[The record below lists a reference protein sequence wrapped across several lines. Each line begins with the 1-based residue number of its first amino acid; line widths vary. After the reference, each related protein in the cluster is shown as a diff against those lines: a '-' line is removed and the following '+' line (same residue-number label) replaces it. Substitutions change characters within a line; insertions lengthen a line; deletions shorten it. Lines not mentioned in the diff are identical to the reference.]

1 MVSEPSSCVITKC
14 WQCLMNLPSEF
25 TTNVVNVILLLK
37 KLGKDDPRRVI
48 HSLKVALAIT
58 LVSTFYYFKPLYD
71 SFGSSAMWAVITV
84 IVVSEFSVGAT
95 LGKGLNRGFAT
106 FLAGVLGLGSYYIV
120 HLISSGNTI
129 MESILLGI
137 IIFLATAGVTYIR
150 FLPQMKARYDYGL
163 LVFILTYCLVSV
175 SSYRDHEIFDT
186 AQDRVTTILV
196 GGLISVLVNI
206 FLCPVWAGCDLQN
219 LVSNNIEK
227 LGNFLE
233 GFGDEYFGTSEAR
246 ESNKSLMQGYKSIL
260 NSKQVEDNLTN
271 FARWEPCH
279 GRFGYRY
286 PWQQY
291 QKIGNLSRQ
300 CAYRIDALNGFLNNV
315 SKTPKEITSK
325 IQEPCIK
332 MGIETGKA
340 LKQLAISIHKMVPPT
355 AAETHIATS
364 KIYATNLKSMI
375 KTKLWEDTNLFEVVP
390 VVTVASLLLDV
401 VCSIEKLGES
411 IQELSTLA
419 KFKNKESKVA
429 AEDQK
434 EVPQPCC
441 NSSGPQHIITMV
453 PEDIVQ

>member
-196 GGLISVLVNI
+196 GGLISLLVNI

-233 GFGDEYFGTSEAR
+233 GFGDEYFGTLEAR
-246 ESNKSLMQGYKSIL
+246 ESNKSLMQGYKSVL

-279 GRFGYRY
+279 GRFGYHY

-300 CAYRIDALNGFLNNV
+300 CAYRIDALNGFLNNI
-315 SKTPKEITSK
+315 SKTPKEIRSK

-332 MGIETGKA
+332 MSIETGKA
-340 LKQLAISIHKMVPPT
+340 LKQLAISIHKMIPPT

-401 VCSIEKLGES
+401 VSSVEKLGDS

-429 AEDQK
+429 AEDKK

>member
-1 MVSEPSSCVITKC
+1 MVITKC

-25 TTNVVNVILLLK
+25 IANVINVMLQLN

-48 HSLKVALAIT
+48 HSLKVSLAIT

-120 HLISSGNTI
+120 QLISSGNTI

-150 FLPQMKARYDYGL
+150 FLPKMKARYDYGL
-163 LVFILTYCLVSV
+163 LVFILTYCLVCV
-175 SSYRDHEIFDT
+175 SSFREHEIIDT

-206 FLCPVWAGCDLQN
+206 LLCPVWAGCDLQN

-227 LGNFLE
+227 LSKFLE
-233 GFGDEYFGTSEAR
+233 GFGDEYFGTLEAG
-246 ESNKSLMQGYKSIL
+246 ESNKSLMQGYKSVL
-260 NSKQVEDNLTN
+260 NSKQVEDNLMN

-279 GRFGYRY
+279 GRFGYRH

-300 CAYRIDALNGFLNNV
+300 CAYRIDALDGFLVNFT
-315 SKTPKEITSK
+315 KTPKEIRSK
-325 IQEPCIK
+325 IQEPCIQ
-332 MGIETGKA
+332 MSIETGKA
-340 LKQLAISIHKMVPPT
+340 LKQLAISIHKMIPPI

-364 KIYATNLKSMI
+364 KIYATNLKAMI
-375 KTKLWEDTNLFEVVP
+375 KTKLWKDTNLFEVVP

-401 VCSIEKLGES
+401 VCSIEKLVES
-411 IQELSTLA
+411 VQELSTLA
-419 KFKNKESKVA
+419 KFKNKENNTAV
-429 AEDQK
+429 EDQK

-441 NSSGPQHIITMV
+441 NSSGPQHVIT
-453 PEDIVQ
+453 IVQ